1 MGADRRPQAP
11 QMKRS
16 VCRPASR
23 NLLAQNSCRRPTGSR
38 WITEASSDS
47 SRTTKYTC
55 VSVGLWLR
63 RMI

>member
-1 MGADRRPQAP
+1 
-11 QMKRS
+11 MKRS